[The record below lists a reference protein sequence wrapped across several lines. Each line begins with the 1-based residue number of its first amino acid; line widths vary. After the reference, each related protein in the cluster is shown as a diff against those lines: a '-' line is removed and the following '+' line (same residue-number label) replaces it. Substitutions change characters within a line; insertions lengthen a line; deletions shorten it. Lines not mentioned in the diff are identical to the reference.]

1 MGNFQ
6 GNSQE
11 NIDEWKQK
19 IYEGQESLKEK
30 DHEILTL
37 KNEIETNLKN
47 SKQIIQYMTDL
58 KSQLEASKQRTSNLT
73 QNSNY
78 LQSELNQINF
88 KYENQSKE
96 MGRMK
101 IKEIQL
107 SGILEE
113 SKAKEVELKNK
124 IKIQFEKKIEEDPKT
139 DENSLKIQR
148 SYAKIVEHVLDDI
161 IDSFMDR
168 DQDSENL
175 FEFLIEFLVKKID
188 EKIQK
193 LPLFENKETNFS
205 VFFNTIL
212 KYKEEIVCQLEEAVL
227 KEIVEKFGLEKKKE
241 FSDSILE
248 CVDFLVL
255 AKSSKNPIIF
265 VSNKKMNFDTSKLDL
280 KDQKIKIVKVLVPGI
295 SINSVV
301 VYKAKVKVEL
311 K

>member
-30 DHEILTL
+30 DHEIFTL
-37 KNEIETNLKN
+37 KNEKETNLKN

-58 KSQLEASKQRTSNLT
+58 QSQLEASKQRISNLT

-78 LQSELNQINF
+78 LQSELYQINF
-88 KYENQSKE
+88 EYENQSKE
-96 MGRMK
+96 MERMK
-101 IKEIQL
+101 IKEKHL
-107 SGILEE
+107 SEILEE
-113 SKAKEVELKNK
+113 RKAKEVELKNK

-161 IDSFMDR
+161 VDSFLDR
-168 DQDSENL
+168 DKDSENL

-193 LPLFENKETNFS
+193 LPLFENKETSFS
-205 VFFNTIL
+205 VFYNTLL
-212 KYKEEIVCQLEEAVL
+212 KNKEEIVSQLEEAVL